1 MKIKPA
7 PALSALTLLVL
18 TAGCS
23 QAPVQRPGAE
33 RSAAS
38 PEMLA
43 PKPPCSD
50 LRSIDLASIGSE
62 GGRVVGASGT
72 LRDRVVVCF
81 R

>member
-1 MKIKPA
+1 MKIKLP
-7 PALSALTLLVL
+7 PALTTLTLLVL

-23 QAPVQRPGAE
+23 QSPVQRPGAE

-38 PEMLA
+38 QEMLA

-50 LRSIDLASIGSE
+50 LRSVDLASIGSE
-62 GGRVVGASGT
+62 GGRVGVGSGT
-72 LRDRVVVCF
+72 MRDRVVVCF